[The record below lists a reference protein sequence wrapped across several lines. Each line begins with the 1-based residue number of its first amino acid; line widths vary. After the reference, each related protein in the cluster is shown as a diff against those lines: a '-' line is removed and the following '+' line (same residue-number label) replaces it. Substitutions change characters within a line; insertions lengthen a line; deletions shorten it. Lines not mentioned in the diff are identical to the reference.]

1 MTMAPLAETWRDRV
15 GGARPRIA
23 LADGADPRAVTAAA
37 HLAERGEIEP
47 VLVGPADEIAA
58 AAAELGV
65 SVPPFLDTAELA
77 ADDAVLARLATAFP
91 DRVETVRTDPVALS
105 AALLALGRVD
115 ACLAGATRPTSDVL
129 RAGLRIVGLAP
140 GVRTLSSCFLMLLQD
155 GRSLTFADCAVVPEP
170 DAEALADIA
179 VGAASTHRALT
190 GTEPVVA
197 MLSFSTQG
205 SAKHSAVDK
214 VRQATS
220 LVRERLPG
228 VAVDGELQFDAAV
241 VDAVGVAKAPR
252 STVAGRANV
261 LVFPNL
267 DAGNIAY
274 KIAER
279 LGGATALGPILQGVA
294 APLHDLSRGCSAAD
308 IETMALISA
317 VHAVTGREV
326 EGVR

>member
-1 MTMAPLAETWRDRV
+1 MTVAPLAETWRERV
-15 GGARPRIA
+15 GDARPRVA

-37 HLAERGEIEP
+37 RLAERGEIEP
-47 VLVGPADEIAA
+47 VLVGPSAEIAA
-58 AAAELGV
+58 VAADLGV
-65 SVPPFLDTAELA
+65 SAPFLDTAALA
-77 ADDAVLARLATAFP
+77 ADDAILARLATAFP
-91 DRVETVRTDPVALS
+91 DRVETVRTDPIALS

-140 GVRTLSSCFLMLLQD
+140 GVRTLSSSFLMLLQD

-170 DAEALADIA
+170 DADALADIA
-179 VGAASTHRALT
+179 VGAAQTHQALT

-228 VAVDGELQFDAAV
+228 VDVDGELQFDAAV
-241 VDAVGVAKAPR
+241 VDAVGLAKAPR
-252 STVAGRANV
+252 SSVAGRANV

-326 EGVR
+326 ENAR

>member
-1 MTMAPLAETWRDRV
+1 MTMSPLAETWRERV
-15 GGARPRIA
+15 GDARPRVA

-37 HLAERGEIEP
+37 RLAERGEIEP
-47 VLVGPADEIAA
+47 VLVGPSAEIAA

-65 SVPPFLDTAELA
+65 SVPSLDTAALA
-77 ADDAVLARLATAFP
+77 ADDAVLARLASAFP
-91 DRVETVRTDPVALS
+91 DRVETVRNDPIALS

-170 DAEALADIA
+170 DADALADIA

-205 SAKHSAVDK
+205 SAKHSAVEK

-228 VAVDGELQFDAAV
+228 VDVDGELQFDAAV
-241 VDAVGVAKAPR
+241 VDAVGLAKAPR
-252 STVAGRANV
+252 SSVAGRANV

-326 EGVR
+326 ENAR